1 MENIIEE
8 GEIKGAI
15 DPVTLQQTK
24 TILEQMEKSVCRI
37 TTDYK
42 NGTGF
47 FCNIEANKEKI
58 PVLITNYHII
68 SDEYLDSEQ
77 RIKIYL
83 NNKCIP
89 IKLNKDRK
97 VYSSSNGIYDI
108 MILKIND
115 IDNIQNINFLELDS
129 NLLEPN
135 SELAYEDSSIYILH
149 YPSSNV
155 KVSYGYGI
163 KEKDKSNI
171 IHKCQT
177 SKGSSGSPILNL
189 LTNKVIGIH
198 KSFSKNTNEDNKEE
212 CYNFGT
218 LLKYPLIEMNKNNNL
233 KKNEQNL
240 KIYFK
245 KMYGRYENPDKLKNI
260 EPKQIN
266 ENKKMD
272 RKISNLDSKLQTL
285 KIENK
290 IGEIKEKQEKEHI
303 ISFNQKMINID
314 NNYNNY
320 EHEINAKEK
329 EKMSEM
335 EKHMNEIEDFRNTF
349 NLFGEKFSNE
359 KIFDVLKENDF
370 DFVRSFPYFFDY

>member
-15 DPVTLQQTK
+15 DPVSIQQTR
-24 TILEQMEKSVCRI
+24 TILEQMEKSVCKIISDR
-37 TTDYK
+37 

-47 FCNIEANKEKI
+47 FCKIELNNKKI

-83 NNKCIP
+83 NNKCMP

-115 IDNIQNINFLELDS
+115 IDDIQKINFLELDS

-149 YPSSNV
+149 YPSRNV
-155 KVSYGYGI
+155 NVSYGYGI
-163 KEKDKSNI
+163 KEKDKNNI
-171 IHKCQT
+171 IHKCKT
-177 SKGSSGSPILNL
+177 TNGSSGSPILNL
-189 LTNKVIGIH
+189 STNKVIGIH
-198 KSFSKNTNEDNKEE
+198 KSFSKNTNKDNNKED
-212 CYNFGT
+212 CYNLGT
-218 LLKYPLIEMNKNNNL
+218 LLKYPLIEMKKNNNL

-240 KIYFK
+240 KIDYK
-245 KMYGRYENPDKLKNI
+245 KMYGRYKNPDKLKKI

-272 RKISNLDSKLQTL
+272 RKINNLYAKLQTL

-290 IGEIKEKQEKEHI
+290 IEEIKEKQEKDHI
-303 ISFNQKMINID
+303 ISFNQKMININ
-314 NNYNNY
+314 NNYNN
-320 EHEINAKEK
+320 HLHAFNMKEK
-329 EKMSEM
+329 DK
-335 EKHMNEIEDFRNTF
+335 EIEENMRKILEFRDTFDLSQKDFSDGKILDILKKYKF
-349 NLFGEKFSNE
+349 NFEEAFSSLFN
-359 KIFDVLKENDF
+359 N
-370 DFVRSFPYFFDY
+370 